1 MPEHMQQ
8 NACIMRFSDLN
19 THTHSSQVNDFCN
32 TSLIPRGPFG
42 QPYLGKATAATRA
55 ALAVPTSVC
64 NICLRPSKAGLP
76 VFGMFKVCM
85 EVDVCNCTQGLC
97 GHRQSLHSKLTR
109 FFFSV

>member
-1 MPEHMQQ
+1 MWWGGGGGGRGEWARWADTLP
-8 NACIMRFSDLN
+8 
-19 THTHSSQVNDFCN
+19 
-32 TSLIPRGPFG
+32 IPDGKFWS
-42 QPYLGKATAATRA
+42 PYLGKATAATRA

-64 NICLRPSKAGLP
+64 NICLRPSKAWLP